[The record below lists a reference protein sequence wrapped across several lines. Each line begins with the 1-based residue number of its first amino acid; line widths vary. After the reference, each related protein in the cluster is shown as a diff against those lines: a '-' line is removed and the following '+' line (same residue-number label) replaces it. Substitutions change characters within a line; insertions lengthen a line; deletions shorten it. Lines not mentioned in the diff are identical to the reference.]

1 MASFRLMTRVVATA
15 LALVVITASSAAQA
29 PQFRARLS
37 PVPLDIAMQA
47 TIAGSGS
54 ATASLKGTTLTIS
67 GTFAGLKTPA
77 TAARLHRGPKTA
89 MRGPAIGDLT
99 VTAATSGSITGS
111 LEVTGTDR
119 RPCRGRSTCRDTQR
133 LRKASVGM
141 LLAAREQMRA
151 FIVAVSLAFARATIS
166 AGRAPDARSLPRRK
180 RGGAT
185 TIKQTARAPPA

>member
-1 MASFRLMTRVVATA
+1 MTRVVLTA
-15 LALVVITASSAAQA
+15 LALVAVTSSSAAQA

-54 ATASLKGTTLTIS
+54 ATASLKGTTLTIN

-77 TAARLHRGPKTA
+77 TAARLHRAPKTA

-111 LEVTGTDR
+111 LEVTKEQID
-119 RPCRGRSTCRDTQR
+119 D
-133 LRKASVGM
+133 
-141 LLAAREQMRA
+141 LAAGRLYV
-151 FIVAVSLAFARATIS
+151 IVHSQKAPEGNLWGWFLAS
-166 AGRAPDARSLPRRK
+166 EGK
-180 RGGAT
+180 
-185 TIKQTARAPPA
+185 K

>member
-1 MASFRLMTRVVATA
+1 MASFRLMNRVVLTA
-15 LALVVITASSAAQA
+15 LALVAVTASSAAQA

-54 ATASLKGTTLTIS
+54 ATASLKGTTLTIN

-111 LEVTGTDR
+111 LEVTKEQIDDLAA
-119 RPCRGRSTCRDTQR
+119 GRLYVIVHSQ
-133 LRKASVGM
+133 KAPEGNLWGW
-141 LLAAREQMRA
+141 LLASE
-151 FIVAVSLAFARATIS
+151 
-166 AGRAPDARSLPRRK
+166 GK
-180 RGGAT
+180 
-185 TIKQTARAPPA
+185 K

>member
-1 MASFRLMTRVVATA
+1 MASFRLMTRVVVTA
-15 LALVVITASSAAQA
+15 LALVVVTASSAAQA

-54 ATASLKGTTLTIS
+54 ATASLKASTLTIS

-111 LEVTGTDR
+111 LEVTKEQIDDLAA
-119 RPCRGRSTCRDTQR
+119 GRLYVIVHSQ
-133 LRKASVGM
+133 KAPEGNLWGW
-141 LLAAREQMRA
+141 LLAAE
-151 FIVAVSLAFARATIS
+151 
-166 AGRAPDARSLPRRK
+166 GK
-180 RGGAT
+180 
-185 TIKQTARAPPA
+185 K